1 MIYQVAMQE
10 VNLVTIK
17 DIAKARDMKYGDAL
31 EGQVIGLSYK
41 VLISALIVKYC
52 IM

>member
-1 MIYQVAMQE
+1 MAIFSSHNHIMIYQVAMQE

-31 EGQVIGLSYK
+31 EGQVIGLS
-41 VLISALIVKYC
+41 
-52 IM
+52 